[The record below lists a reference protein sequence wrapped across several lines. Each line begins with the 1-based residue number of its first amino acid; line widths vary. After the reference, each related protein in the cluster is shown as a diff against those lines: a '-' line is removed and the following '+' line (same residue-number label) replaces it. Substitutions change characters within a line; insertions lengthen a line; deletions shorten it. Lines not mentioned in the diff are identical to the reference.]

1 DRDQPLSD
9 VLSDQGAAAYERLL
23 TATAEGHMC
32 YLQSK
37 GITTS
42 WRKCWVV
49 LRAQT
54 LFAYPSNRAGTAA
67 ASSRPLVVVDLSAG
81 FRLVD
86 QHGQANRKVAT
97 SDQLAQADGEVLR
110 MAMAQRQRM
119 GDGAPLIVRCKGGVH
134 VFCTLTA
141 VDYDYWR
148 RVLRAAQGPASLH
161 SGSSAQRPEPSAE
174 PHFETSPE
182 LQPKPEPQAERPA
195 MSSLVHRPRSPRAAH
210 VVACPRRDRLVAV
223 AFRHTSAS
231 GSPCTCVLTSGT
243 LHVQSEQ
250 KGEQPGAAECSVALP
265 GATAISEAS
274 GRHVRLVDSRGLEL
288 VWLDV
293 GDRGAEW
300 REALEGVGVRF
311 EEDASVAL
319 RKSRSF
325 ASSLARIDW
334 PLPPTTLPPM
344 PAAMTG
350 GEREAVEEV
359 RAGNPSLD
367 AVGMRFAGER
377 GRASRFAWF
386 RRGSSVAL
394 GGKAGRS
401 QPG

>member
-1 DRDQPLSD
+1 
-9 VLSDQGAAAYERLL
+9 
-23 TATAEGHMC
+23 
-32 YLQSK
+32 
-37 GITTS
+37 
-42 WRKCWVV
+42 
-49 LRAQT
+49 T

-394 GGKAGRS
+394 GGKAGRN